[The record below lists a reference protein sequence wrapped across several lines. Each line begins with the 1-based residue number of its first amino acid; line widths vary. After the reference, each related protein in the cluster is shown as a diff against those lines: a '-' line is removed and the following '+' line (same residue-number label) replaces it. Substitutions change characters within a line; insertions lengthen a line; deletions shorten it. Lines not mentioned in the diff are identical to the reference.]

1 MNTYHIDPRSAL
13 AAEAAEEVR
22 AFDADTLIAV
32 RGQDVDYGDGDIV
45 ETVYTVSPCPNQD
58 DTSGY
63 CWTYV
68 QAGDWIAEFDGDFSG
83 TNKK

>member
-32 RGQDVDYGDGDIV
+32 RGQDFC
-45 ETVYTVSPCPNQD
+45 VSSRDFPQWVKNRLTPCTHWVNLLEQ
-58 DTSGY
+58 
-63 CWTYV
+63 
-68 QAGDWIAEFDGDFSG
+68 
-83 TNKK
+83 